1 MIDPGQFVAIM
12 GALAT
17 LVGAVTA
24 LLVAVHNLHDAVN
37 GRLTQLLA
45 ERETAARKDGELAG
59 RDFMRRLM
67 TPPDR
72 DSGISP
78 PPPIE

>member
-1 MIDPGQFVAIM
+1 MTPEQFAAIM
-12 GALAT
+12 VAFTGLI
-17 LVGAVTA
+17 GAVTA
-24 LLVAVHNLHDAVN
+24 LLVAVHNLHSAVN

-67 TPPDR
+67 
-72 DSGISP
+72 SP
-78 PPPIE
+78 PQSDSDTFRPPPTE